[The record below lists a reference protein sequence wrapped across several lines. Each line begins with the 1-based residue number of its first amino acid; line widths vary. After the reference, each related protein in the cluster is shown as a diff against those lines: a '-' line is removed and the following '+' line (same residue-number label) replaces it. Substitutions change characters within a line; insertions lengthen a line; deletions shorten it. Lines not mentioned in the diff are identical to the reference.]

1 MQIQQAK
8 RQKEPAFEV
17 ITSLTDSA
25 QNIPKSKQRE
35 FFIECCIETLDEQTR
50 TVHTLKSEGN
60 WSLTTTKS
68 GVNLNE
74 SQLLYTGRGTTK
86 KLAKQKA
93 AEEMLVKLGYQV
105 TAPSILKAARPAE
118 AKPLKADNNE
128 RKVKFSDVVTTSPE
142 TAATSTLSS
151 SATLNGQINSEYFIH
166 VLLV

>member
-1 MQIQQAK
+1 M
-8 RQKEPAFEV
+8 
-17 ITSLTDSA
+17 
-25 QNIPKSKQRE
+25 
-35 FFIECCIETLDEQTR
+35 
-50 TVHTLKSEGN
+50 
-60 WSLTTTKS
+60 
-68 GVNLNE
+68 
-74 SQLLYTGRGTTK
+74 YTGRGTTK

-142 TAATSTLSS
+142 TAATSTVSS
-151 SATLNGQINSEYFIH
+151 SATLNGQINSECFIH